1 MPSFFNSSTEIFKIA
16 QNLTDVLGGSHW
28 VIVLVPASHLMVI
41 DREEVRHKRD
51 EVDELLTWVAA
62 LQSEKR
68 S

>member
-1 MPSFFNSSTEIFKIA
+1 MA
-16 QNLTDVLGGSHW
+16 RNLTDVLRGSHR
-28 VIVLVPASHLMVI
+28 VIVLVPASNLMVI
-41 DREEVRHKRD
+41 DREEVRHQRY